1 MLVTFQDYES
11 QDLGD
16 TSTLADPSVVD
27 VLKSY
32 HPRKKRGRRPKA
44 EGLAFPAFGDER
56 FWGGGPQ
63 K

>member
-1 MLVTFQDYES
+1 MQMFCLTLKVSYLRLFC

-32 HPRKKRGRRPKA
+32 HPRKKGP
-44 EGLAFPAFGDER
+44 EGYAG
-56 FWGGGPQ
+56 